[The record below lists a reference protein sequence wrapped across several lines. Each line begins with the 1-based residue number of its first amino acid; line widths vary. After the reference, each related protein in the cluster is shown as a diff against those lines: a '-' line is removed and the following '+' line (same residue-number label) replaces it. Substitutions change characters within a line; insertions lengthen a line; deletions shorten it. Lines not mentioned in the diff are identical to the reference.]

1 MEGNPDLVLTGTE
14 ILPVK
19 KGNSSSGAIVSGQEF
34 YLRTAVKNAGNADAK
49 NVRVMLN
56 LNSSSPLIPL
66 EDNVHFIENLSTG
79 SSENISFKLLLGS
92 NAPVQPYRI
101 PLRITASNGAETF
114 QIDKTQE
121 IGINVLNR
129 AKIDISSLKF
139 DQGVPVK
146 GQQVS
151 IFVAIMGSSGSGK
164 STFLNQLGLLDIPTS
179 GTVII
184 NSIDTSKMSEKEKGN
199 LRLHNLGYVFQDY
212 ALLPELSAIE
222 NVCLPLMMQGKSKE
236 EYQRAASAVLIS
248 VGLEDRL
255 DQFPSKMSGGQQQ
268 RVSIA
273 KALAHKPRVLFADE
287 PCANLDSLASKQIL
301 ELFRKFNKE
310 EDQTIVMVAHEDWHM
325 EYVDRVIRLKDG
337 VLES

>member
-1 MEGNPDLVLTGTE
+1 MGQIKLGTVCYMENNTKNDVIIETKDVSRIFQMGEVE
-14 ILPVK
+14 VK
-19 KGNSSSGAIVSGQEF
+19 A
-34 YLRTAVKNAGNADAK
+34 LRGV
-49 NVRVMLN
+49 
-56 LNSSSPLIPL
+56 
-66 EDNVHFIENLSTG
+66 
-79 SSENISFKLLLGS
+79 
-92 NAPVQPYRI
+92 
-101 PLRITASNGAETF
+101 
-114 QIDKTQE
+114 
-121 IGINVLNR
+121 
-129 AKIDISSLKF
+129 SLKIKR
-139 DQGVPVK
+139 GE
-146 GQQVS
+146 
-151 IFVAIMGSSGSGK
+151 FVAIMGSSGSGK
-164 STFLNQLGLLDIPTS
+164 STFLNQIGLLDIPTS

-184 NSIDTSKMSEKEKGN
+184 NSVDTSKMSEKEKGN
-199 LRLHNLGYVFQDY
+199 FRLHNLGYVFQDY

-236 EYQRAASAVLIS
+236 EYQRAASAVLIA

-273 KALAHKPRVLFADE
+273 RALAHKPRVLFADE

-310 EDQTIVMVAHEDWHM
+310 EDQTIVMVTHEDWHM